1 MARLLF
7 HRFCISFFLRLAT
20 TTMTS
25 QNFAHSRFDLARLLP
40 IAFALALTGC
50 ATQGA
55 LQEVRTNS
63 NPSDRAQKSIT
74 NFTPALRCM
83 DDMMFASG
91 TRDVTVMMEEFRDAT
106 QRVPVS
112 ARDMMTS
119 ALSDMT
125 RRSRGVRLSVF
136 GSDQQNLSQLLQQA
150 QKTNAFA
157 VIPQYNIRGTISQ
170 FDDAVS
176 KTGGSVGIS
185 LVQSLFGVRAGVDT
199 KFSVLG
205 LDTAV
210 VDTSTMTLIPGV
222 SSKNTTVLAS
232 RDASAADGQ
241 AKLENPGIGL
251 VFSFNTARSD
261 GPAQAARNMV
271 ELATVELVGKLIRAP
286 YWQCLGVPD
295 SDTEIQR
302 EMDDWFFSMD
312 ETERVQFLK
321 ERMREKRYYD
331 GAIDGNTDAAFFS
344 AQKAYRKAL
353 NLPEAGPVD
362 LAFFKLF
369 ITAAVPRGPLAGTP
383 RKVLAA
389 GAQAPASP
397 ASPESTPAVEAPSVA
412 PAITI
417 SQQSTVTRGVNAL
430 SLSVQVNTPG
440 YVYCYSQDPVTRRI
454 QRIFPNRFGKDPR
467 VEPGRPVQLPG
478 QGRFVLNPA
487 AEFACLHAPREVY
500 GDLPP
505 PLRWG
510 DFEDIRASRF
520 EEIRD
525 MFSQASGFAV
535 QLVPKP
541 AAVKK

>member
-1 MARLLF
+1 MGVGREKAAPLF
-7 HRFCISFFLRLAT
+7 INAIPNIRMTQNIFSSSRVALMRSIPFVLAV
-20 TTMTS
+20 S
-25 QNFAHSRFDLARLLP
+25 LSA
-40 IAFALALTGC
+40 C

-63 NPSDRAQKSIT
+63 NPTDRAQKSIT

-83 DDMMFASG
+83 DDMMFARG
-91 TRDVTVMMEEFRDAT
+91 TRDVTVMMEEFRDVT
-106 QRVPVS
+106 QRVPIS

-119 ALSDMT
+119 AMSDMT

-136 GSDQQNLSQLLQQA
+136 GNDQQNLSQLLQQA

-157 VIPQYNIRGTISQ
+157 VVPQYNIRGTISQ
-170 FDDAVS
+170 FDDSVS
-176 KTGGSVGIS
+176 KTGGSVGVS
-185 LVQSLFGVRAGVDT
+185 LIESLFGVRAGLDT
-199 KFSVLG
+199 KFSVIG

-210 VDTSTMTLIPGV
+210 VDTNTMTLIPGA

-251 VFSFNTARSD
+251 VFSFSTARSD

-286 YWQCLGVPD
+286 YWQCLGVRD
-295 SDTEIQR
+295 SDPEIQR

-312 ETERVQFLK
+312 ESERVEFLK

-331 GAIDGNTDAAFFS
+331 GAIDEKLDASYTS
-344 AQKAYRKAL
+344 ALTAYRKAL
-353 NLPEAGPVD
+353 KLSDAGPLD

-369 ITAAVPRGPLAGTP
+369 VTAAVPRGPLAPTL
-383 RKVLAA
+383 RKPAA
-389 GAQAPASP
+389 PISP
-397 ASPESTPAVEAPSVA
+397 ATAVPSSPEPIPVVEAAP

-417 SQQSTVTRGVNAL
+417 SQQSNSVRGLKAL
-430 SLSVQVNTPG
+430 SLSVQVKAPG

-467 VEPGRPVQLPG
+467 VEPGRSVQLPG
-478 QGRFVLNPA
+478 PGRFVLNPA

-510 DFEDIRASRF
+510 DFEDIKAAGF

-525 MFSQASGFAV
+525 MFAQASGVAV
-535 QLVPKP
+535 QMVSQP
-541 AAVKK
+541 ALTKN

>member
-1 MARLLF
+1 MKPK
-7 HRFCISFFLRLAT
+7 
-20 TTMTS
+20 
-25 QNFAHSRFDLARLLP
+25 NPVHSPVCLARLLS
-40 IAFALALTGC
+40 FAAALVFTGC
-50 ATQGA
+50 ASQGA

-63 NPSDRAQKSIT
+63 NPSDRAQRSIT

-83 DDMMFASG
+83 DDMMFARG

-119 ALSDMT
+119 ALSDMS

-331 GAIDGNTDAAFFS
+331 GAIDGNTDAAYFS
-344 AQKAYRKAL
+344 AQRAYRKAL

-383 RKVLAA
+383 RKVVAA
-389 GAQAPASP
+389 SAQAPASL
-397 ASPESTPAVEAPSVA
+397 ATPESTPAVEAPSVA

>member
-1 MARLLF
+1 MP
-7 HRFCISFFLRLAT
+7 SFFQLCT
-20 TTMTS
+20 G
-25 QNFAHSRFDLARLLP
+25 SRSLLL
-40 IAFALALTGC
+40 LALSTSLAGC

-55 LQEVRTNS
+55 LQEVRANS

-83 DDMMFASG
+83 DDMMFARG

-125 RRSRGVRLSVF
+125 RRSRGVRLSLF

-150 QKTNAFA
+150 QKTSAFG

-170 FDDAVS
+170 FDDTVS

-205 LDTAV
+205 LDAAV
-210 VDTSTMTLIPGV
+210 VDTSTMTLVSGV
-222 SSKNTTVLAS
+222 SSKNTTVLVS

-241 AKLENPGIGL
+241 AKLENPAIGF

-286 YWQCLGVPD
+286 YWQCLDVPD
-295 SDTEIQR
+295 TDPEIQR
-302 EMDDWFFSMD
+302 EMDDWFLSMD

-321 ERMREKRYYD
+321 EHMREKRYYD
-331 GAIDGNTDAAFFS
+331 GAIDGTADAAYLAALS
-344 AQKAYRKAL
+344 AYRRAL
-353 NLPEAGPVD
+353 NLAETGPVD

-369 ITAAVPRGPLAGTP
+369 ITKSVPRGPLAGALVRKSTTTAVPVSSVTP
-383 RKVLAA
+383 EPVPVVEALAS
-389 GAQAPASP
+389 G
-397 ASPESTPAVEAPSVA
+397 STPPL
-412 PAITI
+412 TLN
-417 SQQSTVTRGVNAL
+417 QQSTLTKGVKAL
-430 SLSVQVNTPG
+430 NLSVQVNAPG
-440 YVYCYSQDPVTRRI
+440 YMYCYSQDPVTQRI
-454 QRIFPNRFGKDPR
+454 QRIFPNRFRKDPR
-467 VEPGRPVQLPG
+467 VEPGAPLLLPG

-510 DFEDIRASRF
+510 DFEDIKASRF
-520 EEIRD
+520 EDIRD
-525 MFSQASGFAV
+525 MFMQASGSAV
-535 QLVPKP
+535 QLVAQP
-541 AAVKK
+541 ASRKK